1 MPASEPMNLA
11 ERWSSKAWCR
21 PSRRWPMRC
30 RSRPVIPTLMLSPPY
45 RSSQRCMKRRC
56 IMLDMILFVIF
67 PYVAVTLAIGG
78 TLYRYF
84 TNQFSFTSLSSQFL
98 ESDMEFWGSVLWHYG
113 IIPTLL
119 IHLAGFAIPRV
130 MAFLHGTPDALYL
143 SELAGKIFG
152 LMALAGAVALLIRRL
167 RSSKI
172 RVVTTPMDWVI
183 LVLLINQVFLGL
195 WMAFLYRWG
204 ATWFIHTV
212 TPWVV
217 SLATFH
223 PAPQFVAA
231 LPLV

>member
-1 MPASEPMNLA
+1 
-11 ERWSSKAWCR
+11 
-21 PSRRWPMRC
+21 
-30 RSRPVIPTLMLSPPY
+30 
-45 RSSQRCMKRRC
+45 
-56 IMLDMILFVIF
+56 MLDMILFVIF
-67 PYVAVTLAIGG
+67 PYVAVTLAVGG

-98 ESDMEFWGSVLWHYG
+98 EGDIQFWGSVLWHYG

-119 IHLAGFAIPRV
+119 IHLAGFAVPRV
-130 MAFLHGTPDALYL
+130 MAALHSTPETLYL
-143 SELAGKIFG
+143 AELAGKILG
-152 LMALAGAVALLIRRL
+152 LMALVGAGALLVRRL
-167 RSSKI
+167 KSSHL
-172 RVVTTPMDWVI
+172 RVVTTPMDWVV

-223 PAPQFVAA
+223 PAPQFVASLPWVPKLHFLNSTLLIA
-231 LPLV
+231 LFPFSRLVHMVSFPLSYLWRRVQVVIWTQRRAV